1 MIRLLYNHRT
11 IGFYHKKY
19 LLLSTAKEP
28 DVVFF
33 FRRYVELLNAIGTRE
48 PQTIRTA
55 LDSFLDHVEQ
65 TMFTDLPRLQFAA
78 VKILDELYLKL
89 TDMDMEVLAR
99 MSQSFSSRVQ
109 SCADI
114 TAYRQLLSNEADAL
128 FTRYHTSAK
137 SLSSRMKKAVTY
149 IDEHFAQPLTLNE
162 VAALIHLNPEY
173 FSRSFK
179 KEVGSNFN
187 NYVNEVRL
195 QKAIQLVT
203 QTDKKLFEI
212 AEECGFQS
220 FSYFSKRFKEMYG
233 GSPYTLRSSTKEDP

>member
-1 MIRLLYNHRT
+1 
-11 IGFYHKKY
+11 
-19 LLLSTAKEP
+19 
-28 DVVFF
+28 
-33 FRRYVELLNAIGTRE
+33 
-48 PQTIRTA
+48 
-55 LDSFLDHVEQ
+55 
-65 TMFTDLPRLQFAA
+65 MFTDLPRLQFAA

>member
-1 MIRLLYNHRT
+1 
-11 IGFYHKKY
+11 
-19 LLLSTAKEP
+19 
-28 DVVFF
+28 
-33 FRRYVELLNAIGTRE
+33 
-48 PQTIRTA
+48 
-55 LDSFLDHVEQ
+55 
-65 TMFTDLPRLQFAA
+65 
-78 VKILDELYLKL
+78 
-89 TDMDMEVLAR
+89 
-99 MSQSFSSRVQ
+99 
-109 SCADI
+109 
-114 TAYRQLLSNEADAL
+114 
-128 FTRYHTSAK
+128 
-137 SLSSRMKKAVTY
+137 MKKAVTY

>member
-99 MSQSFSSRVQ
+99 MSQSFSSLRRHH
-109 SCADI
+109 C
-114 TAYRQLLSNEADAL
+114 LSPASVERSRCTFHTLSHLCKVSFFPDEEG
-128 FTRYHTSAK
+128 RYVH
-137 SLSSRMKKAVTY
+137 
-149 IDEHFAQPLTLNE
+149 
-162 VAALIHLNPEY
+162 
-173 FSRSFK
+173 
-179 KEVGSNFN
+179 
-187 NYVNEVRL
+187 
-195 QKAIQLVT
+195 
-203 QTDKKLFEI
+203 
-212 AEECGFQS
+212 
-220 FSYFSKRFKEMYG
+220 
-233 GSPYTLRSSTKEDP
+233 